1 MIVSS
6 VELPS
11 GFAFSR
17 TVPWRKKGCCGMV
30 LILDRTCALET
41 FEISTPS
48 MRIAPLFSSSSR
60 RIAET
65 RDDFPLKYKS
75 VSADAT

>member
-1 MIVSS
+1 M
-6 VELPS
+6 
-11 GFAFSR
+11 
-17 TVPWRKKGCCGMV
+17 
-30 LILDRTCALET
+30 LILDRTCVLET

-48 MRIAPLFSSSSR
+48 MEIVPLFSSSIR
-60 RIAET
+60 KIAET